1 METARKR
8 TNATLPTRS
17 KGEVKVTLEFVGT
30 SLNEDPVL
38 EVTTVNSC
46 MNFRDRGNHRHQ

>member
-1 METARKR
+1 M
-8 TNATLPTRS
+8 LIPG

-46 MNFRDRGNHRHQ
+46 MNFRDQRGFHRHQ